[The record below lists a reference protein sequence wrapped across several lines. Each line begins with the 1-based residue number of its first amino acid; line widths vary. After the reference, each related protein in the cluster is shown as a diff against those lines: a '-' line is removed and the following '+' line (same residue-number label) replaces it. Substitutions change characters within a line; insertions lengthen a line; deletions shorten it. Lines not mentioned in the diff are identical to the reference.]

1 MKGGRYG
8 LEEQMRDHGEV
19 RDVFVRGPEPS
30 YDSPDIPK
38 SRHVTPQSVHAV
50 SSAASINKKS
60 GTDVKLKDTASK
72 LKDAASKKSNTT
84 FKKQA
89 TTPKLGNAFIKKP
102 GEMSA

>member
-1 MKGGRYG
+1 MKGGRDG
-8 LEEQMRDHGEV
+8 FEEQMRDHGEV
-19 RDVFVRGPEPS
+19 RDVFVRGPKPS

-38 SRHVTPQSVHAV
+38 SRHVAPQSVHAI
-50 SSAASINKKS
+50 SSAASLIKKREQA
-60 GTDVKLKDTASK
+60 VKLKGT
-72 LKDAASKKSNTT
+72 ASKKSNTT